1 MKGKASVTKRM
12 FVMLLLSIIVFGLIF
27 GYKAVGNYFMND
39 FFDNMPAPTATIT
52 ATEVAEQT
60 WREQTTTIGNF
71 RAVNGTHLSVQIAGV
86 ITSIQFE
93 NGALVEEG
101 DILFTLDTEV
111 DEAERA
117 RLAAQLEIAET
128 EARRLVRLAESQNVS
143 ESDVARAQSEVSQVA
158 AALQAQDALI
168 RQKTIRA
175 PFSGTLGIR
184 AVNLGEYV
192 SPGTA
197 LVSLQSNDPIYLNF
211 TLPEQSVA
219 DVHLGMNVQ
228 ASVDA
233 YQNEEFAGQ
242 ITALAPQIQE
252 STRSIEIQASFSN
265 ANAKLMPG
273 MFARVQLD
281 IAEPRS
287 VLVVPRT
294 AVQFNPFGNVV
305 YVISGD
311 DELQVQQRLIRTGQ
325 VQGDLIEVSEGL
337 SLGERVATSGLLKLR
352 NNAAVVINEDPDV
365 QPPAEREPRPI
376 NR

>member
-12 FVMLLLSIIVFGLIF
+12 VLMLVLSIIVFGLIF
-27 GYKAVGNYFMND
+27 GLKAVGTYSMNN

-52 ATEVAEQT
+52 ATEVSEET
-60 WREQTTTIGNF
+60 WREQTTSIGSF
-71 RAVNGTHLSVQIAGV
+71 RAVNGTHLSAQVGGV

-93 NGALVEEG
+93 NGTAVEEG
-101 DILFTLDTEV
+101 DVLVTLDTDI

-117 RLAAQLEIAET
+117 RLAAQLEIART
-128 EARRLVRLAESQNVS
+128 EAERLKPLAESQNIS
-143 ESDVARAQSEVSQVA
+143 ESDVARAESEVAQVS

-184 AVNLGEYV
+184 QVNLGEYV
-192 SPGTA
+192 APGTP
-197 LVSLQSNDPIYLNF
+197 LVSLQSTDPIYLNF
-211 TLPEQSVA
+211 TLPEQRIA
-219 DVHLGMNVQ
+219 DVHLGMAIT

-233 YQNEEFAGQ
+233 YQNELFTGE
-242 ITALAPQIQE
+242 ITALAPQVQE
-252 STRSIEIQASFSN
+252 STRSIEIQASFAN
-265 ANAKLMPG
+265 AEAKLMPG
-273 MFARVQLD
+273 MFSRVALD

-287 VLVVPRT
+287 VLVIPRT

-311 DELQVQQRLIRTGQ
+311 DELQVQQRLIKTGQ

-337 SLGERVATSGLLKLR
+337 ELGERIATSGLLKLR
-352 NNAAVVINEDPDV
+352 NNAAVKINDDPDV
-365 QPPAEREPRPI
+365 QPPAEREPRPA

>member
-12 FVMLLLSIIVFGLIF
+12 VLMLVLSIIVFGLIF

-52 ATEVAEQT
+52 ATEVSEET
-60 WREQTTTIGNF
+60 WREQTTSIGSF
-71 RAVNGTHLSVQIAGV
+71 RAVNGTHLSAQVGGV

-93 NGALVEEG
+93 NGTAVEEG
-101 DILFTLDTEV
+101 DVLVTLDTDI

-117 RLAAQLEIAET
+117 RLAAQLEIART
-128 EARRLVRLAESQNVS
+128 EAERLKPLAESQNIS
-143 ESDVARAQSEVSQVA
+143 ESDVARAESEVAQVS

-184 AVNLGEYV
+184 QVNLGEYV
-192 SPGTA
+192 APGTP
-197 LVSLQSNDPIYLNF
+197 LVSLQSTDPIYLNF
-211 TLPEQSVA
+211 TLPEQRIA
-219 DVHLGMNVQ
+219 DVHLGMAIT

-233 YQNEEFAGQ
+233 YQNELFTGE
-242 ITALAPQIQE
+242 ITALAPQVQE
-252 STRSIEIQASFSN
+252 STRSIEIQASFAN
-265 ANAKLMPG
+265 AEAKLMPG
-273 MFARVQLD
+273 MFSRVALD

-287 VLVVPRT
+287 VLVIPRT

-311 DELQVQQRLIRTGQ
+311 DELQVQQRLIKTGQ

-337 SLGERVATSGLLKLR
+337 ELGERIATSGLLKLR
-352 NNAAVVINEDPDV
+352 NNAAVKINDDPDV
-365 QPPAEREPRPI
+365 QPPAEREPRPA

>member
-1 MKGKASVTKRM
+1 MNGKASVTKRM
-12 FVMLLLSIIVFGLIF
+12 FIMLLLSTVVFGLIF

-71 RAVNGTHLSVQIAGV
+71 RAVNGTHISVQIAGV

-93 NGALVEEG
+93 NGALVDEG

-111 DEAERA
+111 NEAERA

-219 DVHLGMNVQ
+219 DVHLGMNVL

-233 YQNEEFAGQ
+233 YQNEEFVGE

>member
-12 FVMLLLSIIVFGLIF
+12 VLMLVLSIIVFGLIF

-52 ATEVAEQT
+52 ATEVSEET
-60 WREQTTTIGNF
+60 WREQTTSIGSF
-71 RAVNGTHLSVQIAGV
+71 RAVNGTHLSAQVGGV

-93 NGALVEEG
+93 NGTAVEEG
-101 DILFTLDTEV
+101 DVLVTLDTEI

-117 RLAAQLEIAET
+117 RLAAQLEIART
-128 EARRLVRLAESQNVS
+128 EAERLKPLAESQNIS
-143 ESDVARAQSEVSQVA
+143 ESDVARAESEVAQVS

-184 AVNLGEYV
+184 QVNLGEYV
-192 SPGTA
+192 APGTP
-197 LVSLQSNDPIYLNF
+197 LVSLQSTDPIYLNF
-211 TLPEQSVA
+211 TLPEQRIA
-219 DVHLGMNVQ
+219 DVHLGMAIT

-233 YQNEEFAGQ
+233 YQNELFTGE
-242 ITALAPQIQE
+242 ITALAPQVQE
-252 STRSIEIQASFSN
+252 STRSIEIQASFAN
-265 ANAKLMPG
+265 AEAKLMPG
-273 MFARVQLD
+273 MFSRVALD

-287 VLVVPRT
+287 VLVIPRT

-311 DELQVQQRLIRTGQ
+311 DELQVQQRLIKTGQ

-337 SLGERVATSGLLKLR
+337 ELGERIATSGLLKLR
-352 NNAAVVINEDPDV
+352 NNAAVKINDDPDV
-365 QPPAEREPRPI
+365 QPPAEREPRPA